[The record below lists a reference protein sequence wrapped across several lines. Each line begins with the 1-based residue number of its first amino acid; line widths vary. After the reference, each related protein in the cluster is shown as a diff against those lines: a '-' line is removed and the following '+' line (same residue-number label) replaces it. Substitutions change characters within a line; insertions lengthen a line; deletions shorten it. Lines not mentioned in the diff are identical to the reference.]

1 MSERKELIEAV
12 LAGDQGKVKLLV
24 MESVSKGE
32 DASEI
37 MKNGLITAMDIVGEK
52 MEAEELFIPEVLL
65 SAKAMSAG
73 VEILKPHLTEEGGET
88 RGTVVIGTV
97 FGDMHD
103 IGKNLVKMMLESS
116 GFNVIDLGLNVSTN
130 AFIEAT
136 KSNKANLVCMSALLT
151 TTMPVMQEVITALE
165 KNNLRNQ
172 VKIMVGGA
180 PIGQAYAD
188 EIGADGYGADAGA
201 AVRIAKS
208 LL

>member
-12 LAGDQGKVKLLV
+12 LAGDQSKVKLLV
-24 MESVSKGE
+24 LEAVSRGE
-32 DASEI
+32 DANDLMNS
-37 MKNGLITAMDIVGEK
+37 GLIAAMDIVGEK
-52 MEAEELFIPEVLL
+52 MESEELFIPEVLL

-73 VEILKPHLTEEGGET
+73 VDILKPHLTEEGGET

-97 FGDMHD
+97 FGDLHD
-103 IGKNLVKMMLESS
+103 IGKNLVKMMLEGS
-116 GFNVIDLGLNVSTN
+116 GFNVVDLGVNVPTN
-130 AFIEAT
+130 SFIEAT
-136 KSNKANLVCMSALLT
+136 KTNNANLVCMSALLT
-151 TTMPVMQEVITALE
+151 TTMPVMQEVITSLE
-165 KNNLRNQ
+165 ENNLRDQ
-172 VKIMVGGA
+172 IKIMVGGA